1 MKPLDVLTVGML
13 SAAGPAM
20 RIRLSLAAIACLLSA
35 QAVAQPPK
43 AASRELNAIL
53 SMTEDQAIAIATSM
67 AAGTTEPIAIND
79 VNRVARAEVC
89 RHYIGS
95 AVVEIEKTEN
105 HQGNLFMLAGFRPIE
120 GGALADWVAPST
132 AFPFAWNL
140 ERAAAPATN
149 WLTRPRGDR
158 IHFCGAFFRRCLKRP
173 HVANLPSILAK
184 PPGRWRHCCQKSA
197 ECCRIAL
204 SG

>member
-67 AAGTTEPIAIND
+67 AAGTTEPIAINN

-89 RHYIGS
+89 RHYS
-95 AVVEIEKTEN
+95 A
-105 HQGNLFMLAGFRPIE
+105 
-120 GGALADWVAPST
+120 
-132 AFPFAWNL
+132 
-140 ERAAAPATN
+140 
-149 WLTRPRGDR
+149 PR
-158 IHFCGAFFRRCLKRP
+158 
-173 HVANLPSILAK
+173 
-184 PPGRWRHCCQKSA
+184 
-197 ECCRIAL
+197 
-204 SG
+204 